1 MNSKEF
7 EYLLN
12 PDRRW
17 KGWEDAKIETELA
30 MLSDGKCLV
39 MARRGLCSG
48 NRKIVQCRGRDGK
61 GDGLSSCK
69 FCLVFTKMRNKR
81 IEQGKICSVWKINQ
95 ASVLQ

>member
-1 MNSKEF
+1 MNSKEL

-17 KGWEDAKIETELA
+17 QGWEDAKVEAELT

-39 MARRGLCSG
+39 MARRGVCSG
-48 NRKIVQCRGRDGK
+48 SRKIVQCRGRDGE
-61 GDGLSSCK
+61 GDDLSSCK
-69 FCLVFTKMRNKR
+69 FCLVFTKTRNKG
-81 IEQGKICSVWKINQ
+81 IEQGKICNVWKINQ